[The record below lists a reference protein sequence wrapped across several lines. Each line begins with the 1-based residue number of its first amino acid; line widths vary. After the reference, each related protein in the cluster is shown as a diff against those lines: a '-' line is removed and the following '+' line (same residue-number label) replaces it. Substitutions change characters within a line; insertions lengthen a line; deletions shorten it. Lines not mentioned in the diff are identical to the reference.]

1 MRRNKKY
8 LLTALLLWV
17 AAEVG
22 HQAYIY
28 RSYCLNGR
36 FYWPYYASE
45 RNRPALARLYTLTTR
60 ARTQRA
66 FTEVRSGRLVDS
78 VGHMPVEAQTLLLRL
93 AQDIAP
99 SGSLFLLVDP
109 VPTRRDSVSVTT
121 MCPPQIGG
129 CHCLAWLHPVEG
141 GGYVF
146 LLSSDDRERG
156 YTSTELECVR
166 VSNASLQTA
175 LQQSPCY
182 EQTPDGA
189 FLNAQG
195 LPASTPLPYND
206 DHADLMVTK
215 ALRATG
221 VL

>member
-1 MRRNKKY
+1 MGRNKKY
-8 LLTALLLWV
+8 LLAALLLWV

-28 RSYCLNGR
+28 RSYRLNGR

-66 FTEVRSGRLVDS
+66 FAEVRGGRLVDS
-78 VGHMPVEAQTLLLRL
+78 EGHLPVEAQTLLLRL

-121 MCPPQIGG
+121 MCSPHIGG
-129 CHCLAWLHPVEG
+129 CHCLAWLYPVEG

-146 LLSSDDRERG
+146 QLSSDNRERG
-156 YTSTELECVR
+156 YTSTELEYVR

-182 EQTPDGA
+182 EQTPNGT
-189 FLNAQG
+189 FLNAEG
-195 LPASTPLPYND
+195 LPASVPLPYSEYQW
-206 DHADLMVTK
+206 DLLLFK
-215 ALRATG
+215 PLRAIG
-221 VL
+221 LL

>member
-8 LLTALLLWV
+8 LLTTLLLWV

-28 RSYCLNGR
+28 HSFCLNGR

-66 FTEVRSGRLVDS
+66 FAEVRSGRLVDS
-78 VGHMPVEAQTLLLRL
+78 VGYLPVEAKTLLLRL

-99 SGSLFLLVDP
+99 SGSLFLSVDP
-109 VPTRRDSVSVTT
+109 VSTRRDSVSVTT
-121 MCPPQIGG
+121 MCPPHIGG
-129 CHCLAWLHPVEG
+129 CHCLAWLHPAEG
-141 GGYVF
+141 DGYVF
-146 LLSSDDRERG
+146 QLSSSDRERG
-156 YTSTELECVR
+156 NTITELEYVR

-175 LQQSPCY
+175 FQQSPCY
-182 EQTPDGA
+182 ERTPDGA

-195 LPASTPLPYND
+195 LPASVPLPYND
-206 DHADLMVTK
+206 DHAELMVMK

-221 VL
+221 IL